1 MLTAPRPRA
10 AQLSDEPLAAVPCD
24 AAALPLPLSCCSLCM
39 PSKGPWASEM
49 SPSLFIFSIL
59 TGQARS
65 KLATGSAR
73 QTLLHSSLVSCQ
85 SSAPLS
91 TQRAVLAPRAARAV
105 PLHRVPTPNI
115 VHGARRPRDAGGK
128 QARYGHSTRHPH
140 VDITVRTSAHTQR
153 QQSLT
158 RAREHT
164 AAQQHTLRCA
174 DGPLRPPPSIL
185 RTGIDG

>member
-10 AQLSDEPLAAVPCD
+10 AQLSVEPLAAGPCD
-24 AAALPLPLSCCSLCM
+24 AAGLPLPLSCCSLCM

-85 SSAPLS
+85 LSVVSAAQHSAGGPRASRSARRAAAQSPHPQYCARCMEAARRRRQASSLRAQCTTPPRRHHSPHLS
-91 TQRAVLAPRAARAV
+91 TYSASA
-105 PLHRVPTPNI
+105 I
-115 VHGARRPRDAGGK
+115 
-128 QARYGHSTRHPH
+128 
-140 VDITVRTSAHTQR
+140 AHTR
-153 QQSLT
+153 T
-158 RAREHT
+158 RAHSSSGAHIALCRRT
-164 AAQQHTLRCA
+164 PPLNIA
-174 DGPLRPPPSIL
+174 DGH
-185 RTGIDG
+185 